1 MPLAPS
7 LIEIRVSIGNGQPV
21 VQSIV
26 SATPHQADL
35 LPTQNERKLEDEQDY
50 STCTG
55 FEEEFMGIRIP
66 MPVPSARLR
75 RQLAFLKDAPGSFTL
90 KYHHFSTILHAV
102 RRVPVLSAINV
113 HGKHRYAALGSATR
127 KDNWLRD
134 SRVDY
139 DAQLDDRWYA
149 RSGFDKGHLSRREDA
164 EWGTSLALAKAA
176 ADLTCSY
183 ANAVPQVPAFN
194 RAMMGYN
201 GQWGQLEK
209 KLLEAGVK
217 KESAASARICV
228 FSGPVFL
235 DDDPVHASV
244 QVALSCFKVVAWLGQ
259 DEALRATAFHLSQG
273 TLLEGIEFEA
283 LNFDKL
289 FKLQQVPLSWVE
301 NATGLGFA
309 SVLRE
314 ADTFSEGN
322 QQADEAALERL
333 VSGRQAHSANA
344 QP

>member
-1 MPLAPS
+1 ML
-7 LIEIRVSIGNGQPV
+7 
-21 VQSIV
+21 
-26 SATPHQADL
+26 
-35 LPTQNERKLEDEQDY
+35 TQNEKKLEDEQDY

-75 RQLAFLKDAPGSFTL
+75 KQLAFLKDAPGSFTL

-113 HGKHRYAALGSATR
+113 HGKHRYAALGSGTR

-164 EWGTSLALAKAA
+164 EWGASMALAKAA
-176 ADLTCSY
+176 ADITCSY

-217 KESAASARICV
+217 NESARSARICV

-235 DDDPVHASV
+235 DDDPVYASV
-244 QVALSCFKVVAWLGQ
+244 QVALGGFKVVAWFNQNG
-259 DEALRATAFHLSQG
+259 ALRATAFHLSQG
-273 TLLEGIEFEA
+273 TLVEGIEFEA

-289 FKLQQVPLSWVE
+289 FKLQQVPLAWVE
-301 NATGLGFA
+301 SATGLAFA
-309 SVLRE
+309 CVLRD
-314 ADTFSEGN
+314 ADTFSEN
-322 QQADEAALERL
+322 SPQADEAALERL
-333 VSGRQAHSANA
+333 VSGGQARSGNA
-344 QP
+344 PPQGAPPAQL